1 MCSADLFYSYEFLYY
16 SWFPE
21 DPNEVDLQQMYVTM
35 RDAKV
40 WHISRLCT
48 FILSYLAFLRWHN
61 KTLLFQVVI
70 VFISKHFL
78 SNSHCCDVFYYA
90 HNSLQKK
97 IKPILLDD
105 DMSWMKTDIGMQLSG
120 EVKLLVIPLQEK
132 EKK

>member
-1 MCSADLFYSYEFLYY
+1 MF
-16 SWFPE
+16 
-21 DPNEVDLQQMYVTM
+21 
-35 RDAKV
+35 
-40 WHISRLCT
+40 SR
-48 FILSYLAFLRWHN
+48 SHN

-90 HNSLQKK
+90 HKSLQKK

-120 EVKLLVIPLQEK
+120 EVKLLYTFTAERK
-132 EKK
+132 EIKPTLREIKVCSTHM